1 MVSWI
6 LREDRDSISRP
17 LEEGLGISGLQARL
31 LVNRGIVTVD
41 EARRFLEPAYGDLHD
56 PFLFSEMEKAVG
68 ILSESVA
75 LRKRIL
81 VHGDY
86 DADGISGTA
95 LLFRVLRGMGAD
107 VRFFVPNR
115 AKDGYGLA
123 RRVMERGIEVG
134 QLGPLDLVI
143 SVDCG
148 SSDDDVVSFLAD
160 RGVRTIITDHHEIA
174 KRVPRADAF
183 INPKLPSE
191 KYPFAELAGV
201 GVAFKLLQALEIRT
215 GASLGLEKMLD
226 YVAVGTLGDYSLLQD
241 ENRVLVSLG
250 MKRLA
255 EWDNPGFAALQRE
268 SNLPSSGFT
277 ARQVCFTIVP
287 RLNSPGR
294 VGSARDVVE
303 LLVTDDH
310 VKAASIA
317 AKIENVNSTRKSLDS
332 VVTEQACNLADVEM
346 KKGAPS
352 ALVYSSDAWHEGV
365 VGIGAARLAEKY
377 SLPSVL
383 IAVNGDYG
391 KGSARSAGLVNIK
404 EALESCSRY
413 LTLFGGHR
421 EAGGFTLPEKNIPDF
436 RIMFDRVVGGMLE
449 KYEDRNPVLFDS
461 RVALGQCD
469 MELASMIEN
478 MSPFGPGNE
487 EPLLLIEGLKV
498 LDGSRIVGND
508 HLKIM
513 VSDESGAGGELIG
526 FSLGRAWNPVDLAGK
541 RIEVLANIRKNKW
554 QGREEP
560 QVQVLK
566 IRLSGREGKDS

>member
-6 LREDRDSISRP
+6 LREDRASVNRA
-17 LEEGLGISGLQARL
+17 LEEGLGISELQARL
-31 LVNRGIVTVD
+31 LVNRGIGTVD

-68 ILSESVA
+68 ILSESVE
-75 LRKRIL
+75 LGRRIL

-95 LLFRVLRGMGAD
+95 LLFKVLSGIGAD

-148 SSDDDVVSFLAD
+148 SSDDEVVSYLAD

-174 KRVPRADAF
+174 ERVPRADAF

-191 KYPFAELAGV
+191 KYPFTELAGV

-215 GASLGLEKMLD
+215 GADLGLEKLLD

-250 MKRLA
+250 MRRLA
-255 EWDNPGFAALQRE
+255 EWNNPGFAALQRE
-268 SNLPSSGFT
+268 SNLPRSGFT

-303 LLVTDDH
+303 LLVTDDPA
-310 VKAASIA
+310 KAASIA
-317 AKIENVNSTRKSLDS
+317 ARIENVNSTRKSLDA

-346 KKGAPS
+346 KKGAPN

-365 VGIGAARLAEKY
+365 VGIGAARLAERY
-377 SLPSVL
+377 NLPSVL

-421 EAGGFTLPEKNIPDF
+421 EAGGFTLPEKNITDF

-461 RVALGQCD
+461 RVALAQCD

-508 HLKIM
+508 HLKIR
-513 VSDESGAGGELIG
+513 VSDDSGAEGELIG

-560 QVQVLK
+560 QVQVLR
-566 IRLSGREGKDS
+566 IRHSGGEGEDK